1 MKVRV
6 TLCGFFILAA
16 VLTLGAGERITMR
29 VSPRVSL
36 APADLVVRTTIE
48 ANESNR
54 AIEIVAESR
63 DFYRSSQISIDGER
77 APRTEVFEFR
87 NMPGGWYEVRAT
99 LLDASGHALAHAR
112 QKVDV
117 AWSGASPE

>member
-16 VLTLGAGERITMR
+16 ILSLGAGERITMQ

-36 APADLVVRTTIE
+36 APANLVVRTMIE

-54 AIEIVAESR
+54 ALEIVAESR

-77 APRTEVFEFR
+77 APRTEIFEFR
-87 NMPGGWYEVRAT
+87 NLPGGWYEVRAT
-99 LLDASGHALAHAR
+99 LLDGSGHTLAYAR

-117 AWSGASPE
+117 EWGGSSPQ